1 MQLEDRE
8 AEINTIV
15 NFVQMICKERKIALI
30 AKDYK
35 GQLIVV
41 AKDMENNKEYAL
53 LRNKN
58 NE

>member
-1 MQLEDRE
+1 MEERE

-15 NFVQMICKERKIALI
+15 NFVQMICRERKIAFV

-35 GQLIVV
+35 GKLIVV
-41 AKDMENNKEYAL
+41 AKDMESNKEYAL